1 MMDSSRLGREMI
13 ETNYSLLQI
22 VNSGVRV
29 FFYSE
34 DKEATLDSP
43 IEKIMASLT
52 AFGDELQRE
61 RARVHTRDAHMRIAK
76 AGRVTGGACFG
87 YHNQEILGPDGKR
100 AYVERRI
107 LEQEAEIVRRI
118 FRMCAEGV
126 GFTSIA
132 KKLNA
137 ERAPC
142 PRSQQGRPKGWA
154 PSSIREVLYRPAY
167 RGELV
172 WNRTTTRKVKG
183 KWRQMPQPEGAWLRV
198 PAPELRI
205 VSDSEWDG
213 AHDRLSEVRD
223 RYLRLRSGQVLGRP
237 PAIGSARYLLSGLLT
252 CGQCGASLEART
264 RSHGRKRV
272 PYYGCSAHFRKGGTV
287 CSNNTEVPMADAEA
301 AILSKIESQML
312 DPAIVQDILAAA
324 IAELQEATKADAQRT
339 APLEQ
344 ELKRVNGE
352 LARLTEA
359 LAAGGE
365 LASVVTAIRS
375 RESRR
380 EELQRA
386 IETTSRAIMAQM
398 PDMRTARAEL
408 EQRLGELRS
417 LLRQHVEQAQQLLR
431 RLIDGRL
438 VMTVEEDEDGRYY
451 RFKGLGSWWRL
462 LAGLGPT
469 WRPIVAG
476 LRPQMVAS
484 PAGFEPAFWP

>member
-1 MMDSSRLGREMI
+1 
-13 ETNYSLLQI
+13 
-22 VNSGVRV
+22 
-29 FFYSE
+29 
-34 DKEATLDSP
+34 
-43 IEKIMASLT
+43 
-52 AFGDELQRE
+52 
-61 RARVHTRDAHMRIAK
+61 
-76 AGRVTGGACFG
+76 
-87 YHNQEILGPDGKR
+87 
-100 AYVERRI
+100 
-107 LEQEAEIVRRI
+107 
-118 FRMCAEGV
+118 
-126 GFTSIA
+126 
-132 KKLNA
+132 
-137 ERAPC
+137 
-142 PRSQQGRPKGWA
+142 
-154 PSSIREVLYRPAY
+154 
-167 RGELV
+167 
-172 WNRTTTRKVKG
+172 
-183 KWRQMPQPEGAWLRV
+183 
-198 PAPELRI
+198 
-205 VSDSEWDG
+205 
-213 AHDRLSEVRD
+213 
-223 RYLRLRSGQVLGRP
+223 
-237 PAIGSARYLLSGLLT
+237 
-252 CGQCGASLEART
+252 
-264 RSHGRKRV
+264 
-272 PYYGCSAHFRKGGTV
+272 
-287 CSNNTEVPMADAEA
+287 MADAEG

-386 IETTSRAIMAQM
+386 IETTSRATVAQM

-484 PAGFEPAFWP
+484 PAGLPTSVFVRGPKLGALLIAT